1 MLEKQKKQKKKKKE
15 VADNLKQTITQEEHW
30 N

>member
-15 VADNLKQTITQEEHW
+15 VADNLNQTITQEEHW